1 MVGHF
6 GPFFSIFFLLHFY
19 ENPSKVLGYQGW
31 DKILM
36 ITLISSKKSPTPNI
50 SAASACTIQ
59 FINLQS
65 FAQVFFYEFLK
76 EQLHNCIDC
85 KKNAKLCFSCD
96 MKALLLLRV
105 IKVMEFCDS
114 GFELAWVAMVP
125 GTRRIF
131 GQYCLAHAGFGNF
144 TT

>member
-1 MVGHF
+1 MGQNLDDYLDFQQKITHPKHF
-6 GPFFSIFFLLHFY
+6 SGQCMYYTVHKF
-19 ENPSKVLGYQGW
+19 
-31 DKILM
+31 
-36 ITLISSKKSPTPNI
+36 
-50 SAASACTIQ
+50 
-59 FINLQS
+59 QS

-125 GTRRIF
+125 GTRRVF